1 MTFREE
7 IEKEWAA
14 EGYIP
19 SHETGSRG
27 YVEILTV
34 EWRNGTRHGFPW
46 VRFTEC
52 ALEENGNLVLSF
64 GEREI
69 VLHGL
74 NLRELWD
81 HLDVRDLL
89 KVRELPADYVPP
101 PTLSPHRVCIFKIEL
116 RDTAG
121 HCASSPASEPPKP
134 REHQMTMARLRV

>member
-1 MTFREE
+1 M
-7 IEKEWAA
+7 EKEWAA

-19 SHETGSRG
+19 SHERTGSRG

-34 EWRNGTRHGFPW
+34 KGPKTWHPRLFHGCGSRNVRWRKTATW
-46 VRFTEC
+46 
-52 ALEENGNLVLSF
+52 VLSF
-64 GEREI
+64 GGREI

-81 HLDVRDLL
+81 RLDVRDLL

-101 PTLSPHRVCIFKIEL
+101 PTLRPHRVCIFKIEL

-121 HCASSPASEPPKP
+121 HCASSPASEPSK
-134 REHQMTMARLRV
+134 RSEYQMNDTRGCAP